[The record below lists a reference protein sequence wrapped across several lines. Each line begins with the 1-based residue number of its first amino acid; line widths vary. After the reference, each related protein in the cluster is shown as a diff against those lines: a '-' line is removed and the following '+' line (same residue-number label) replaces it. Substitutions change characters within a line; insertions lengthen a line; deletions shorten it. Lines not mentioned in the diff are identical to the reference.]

1 MESKRESV
9 IYSKDRKN
17 EDNKRYGFLFTS
29 LLFYLFVF
37 FFVFFFHGLLAQTIF
52 ARGLMSLIK
61 PEIK

>member
-1 MESKRESV
+1 MESKRGSV

-29 LLFYLFVF
+29 LLFYLFVL
-37 FFVFFFHGLLAQTIF
+37 VFFFHGLLAQIIF

>member
-1 MESKRESV
+1 MEGKRGSV

-17 EDNKRYGFLFTS
+17 EDNRRYGFLFTS
-29 LLFYLFVF
+29 LLFYLFVL
-37 FFVFFFHGLLAQTIF
+37 VFFHGLLAHVIF